1 MDSFTYLCFTNQL
14 KLITMGDLLVILI
27 AILLTALCF
36 VVAMS
41 MVVFIIKVDKFF
53 EKILNEDKKN

>member
-1 MDSFTYLCFTNQL
+1 
-14 KLITMGDLLVILI
+14 MGDLLVILI